1 MSKMELMLKRKFL
14 SVIEYFRMIIILSI
28 IRLRE
33 DELEDSREGGGGG
46 RIIFPTKNSF
56 NNRII

>member
-33 DELEDSREGGGGG
+33 DELEDSREGGGG

>member
-33 DELEDSREGGGGG
+33 DELEDSREGGEELFFQP
-46 RIIFPTKNSF
+46 RI
-56 NNRII
+56 RLIIGLYN

>member
-1 MSKMELMLKRKFL
+1 MLKRKFL

-33 DELEDSREGGGGG
+33 DELEDSREGGGGEELFFQP
-46 RIIFPTKNSF
+46 RI
-56 NNRII
+56 RLIIGLYN